1 MMKTITNV
9 LSALLVLL
17 AIIGLINH
25 GAFGMN
31 LNPLHDVLLLIAGGI
46 GLYFGIMGTE
56 FQARYFM
63 RTIGVIF
70 AIAGVIGL
78 FAGAGTV
85 TIESL
90 AGRDSSHLLKLLP
103 KHLEFGMADTITNLI
118 VGAVA
123 LIAGFFP
130 REKEIQVDMAA
141 QKARWAKPGST
152 AEFSDATVTTVASVF
167 YISTLLWM
175 SLAASTIGVRSG
187 LRSK

>member
-17 AIIGLINH
+17 AIIGFINH

-141 QKARWAKPGST
+141 QKAKEKMG
-152 AEFSDATVTTVASVF
+152 
-167 YISTLLWM
+167 
-175 SLAASTIGVRSG
+175 
-187 LRSK
+187 

>member
-17 AIIGLINH
+17 AIIGFFNH

-31 LNPLHDVLLLIAGGI
+31 LNPLHDVLLLIAGGV
-46 GLYFGIMGTE
+46 GLYFGIKGTE

-70 AIAGVIGL
+70 ALAGIIGL
-78 FAGAGTV
+78 FSHAGTV
-85 TIESL
+85 TIDSL
-90 AGRDSSHLLKLLP
+90 AGRESSHLLKLLP

-123 LIAGFFP
+123 LISGFFP
-130 REKEIQVDMAA
+130 REAEIKVDMAT
-141 QKARWAKPGST
+141 QKTKEKMG
-152 AEFSDATVTTVASVF
+152 
-167 YISTLLWM
+167 
-175 SLAASTIGVRSG
+175 
-187 LRSK
+187 